1 MAEKKLRVGII
12 GAGRWSSRAHIP
24 GWVRSDLCDL
34 VCICDS
40 DIELAKRRA
49 AEFGVPEVTDDAEAM
64 IRRDDLDVID
74 VCTRDEHGE
83 SHEPLTALAIECGK
97 HVLVEKPVAQDYRR
111 VQELDALARSK
122 GLKTKV
128 GLTFRYAPA
137 VQYMFDLVREGKI
150 GKPWLYN
157 GYEQN
162 SQWLDPWYPQDKRLF
177 KSYPKDIPLVGTDF
191 DERNIEVGSMEGY
204 GAPTIDIGLEVIG
217 SDIEK
222 LVCEMTNLV
231 PERRRYNVDDH
242 LERINW
248 DDADMW
254 IARCKNGSLFS
265 MQTSFVTVG
274 NYPGITAIIYGS
286 RGALKATLITD
297 PETGEIQRLEYA
309 DGYAAASDVTEGYA
323 PYKDANGN
331 TVKLQTTAD
340 AAAVKFRPLEIPD
353 RYWNPGHRPDDE
365 WDTAFYGCLI
375 QNFLEE
381 IVSGGE
387 KNEGNFAQPAR
398 VQELIN
404 AAELSH
410 REERWVHLPL

>member
-1 MAEKKLRVGII
+1 MKEKLRVGII

-24 GWVRSDLCDL
+24 GWVRSNLCDV
-34 VCICDS
+34 VCLCDI
-40 DIELAKRRA
+40 DRALAEERA
-49 AEFGVPEVTDDAEAM
+49 KQFGIPEVCTDAYEM
-64 IRRDDLDVID
+64 IARSDLDVID

-83 SHEPLTALAIECGK
+83 THEPLSRAALESGK
-97 HVLVEKPVAQDYRR
+97 HVLVEKPVAQDYRTVR
-111 VQELDALARSK
+111 ELAALARSK

-137 VQYMFDLVREGKI
+137 VQYMFTLVREGKI
-150 GKPWLYN
+150 GKPWLFN
-157 GYEQN
+157 GFEQN

-177 KSYPKDIPLVGTDF
+177 KEYPTDIPLVGTDF
-191 DERNIEVGSMEGY
+191 DVRNIEVGSLEGY
-204 GAPTIDIGLEVIG
+204 GAPTIDIGLELIG

-222 LVCEMTNLV
+222 LVCEMANLV
-231 PERRRYNVDDH
+231 PERRRYNLDNH

-248 DDADMW
+248 NDADMW

-274 NYPGITAIIYGS
+274 NYPGIMAYIYGS
-286 RGALKATLITD
+286 RGGLRATLVSD
-297 PETGEIQRLEYA
+297 PETGAIQKLEYA
-309 DGYAAASDVTEGYA
+309 DGYAAENPEILTR
-323 PYKDANGN
+323 
-331 TVKLQTTAD
+331 AD
-340 AAAVKFRPLEIPD
+340 AAAVKYRELEIPD
-353 RYWNPGHRPDDE
+353 SYWNPGHRPDDK

-381 IVSGGE
+381 IVDGGP
-387 KNEGNFAQPAR
+387 KNEGNFEQSAK

-410 REERWVHLPL
+410 RQERWVHLPLQEKDAGK

>member
-1 MAEKKLRVGII
+1 MADKLRVGII
-12 GAGRWSSRAHIP
+12 GAGRWSKRAHMP

-34 VCICDS
+34 VVICDR
-40 DIELAKRRA
+40 DEELAREA
-49 AEFGVPEVTDDAEAM
+49 AEQFGVSEVMTDAEAM

-97 HVLVEKPVAQDYRR
+97 HVLVEKPVAGDFHR
-111 VQELDALARSK
+111 VRELSDLAKAK

-150 GKPWLYN
+150 GTPWLFN

-162 SQWLDPWYPQDKRLF
+162 SQWLNPWYPQDKRLF
-177 KSYPKDIPLVGTDF
+177 KEYPTELEKVGTDP
-191 DERNIEVGSMEGY
+191 DPKHIEMASLEGY
-204 GAPTIDIGLEVIG
+204 GAPTIDIGLELIND
-217 SDIEK
+217 DIEK
-222 LVCEMTNLV
+222 VVCAMANLV
-231 PERRRYNVDDH
+231 KERRRYNVDDH

-254 IARCKNGSLFS
+254 IGTTKKGYLFS

-274 NYPGITAIIYGS
+274 NYPGITAWIYGDK
-286 RGALKATLITD
+286 GALKATLIKD
-297 PETGEIQRLEYA
+297 PETHAIQKLEYA
-309 DGYAAASDVTEGYA
+309 DGWTD
-323 PYKDANGN
+323 PN
-331 TVKLQTTAD
+331 AD
-340 AAAVKFRPLEIPD
+340 ADAVKYHELEIPEK
-353 RYWNPGHRPDDE
+353 YWNPGHQPDDD

-375 QNFLEE
+375 QNFLLE

-387 KNEGNFAQPAR
+387 KNEGNFEQSAR

-404 AAELSH
+404 AADKSH

>member
-1 MAEKKLRVGII
+1 MADKLRVGII
-12 GAGRWSSRAHIP
+12 GAGRWSKRAHIP

-34 VCICDS
+34 VVICDR
-40 DIELAKRRA
+40 DEELAREA
-49 AEFGVPEVTDDAEAM
+49 AEKFGVPEVMTDAEAM

-83 SHEPLTALAIECGK
+83 SHEPLTTLAIECGK
-97 HVLVEKPVAQDYRR
+97 HVLVEKPVAGDFHR
-111 VQELDALARSK
+111 VRELSDLAKSK

-150 GKPWLYN
+150 GTPWLFN

-162 SQWLDPWYPQDKRLF
+162 SQWLNPWYPQDKRLF
-177 KSYPKDIPLVGTDF
+177 KEYPTELEKVGTDP
-191 DERNIEVGSMEGY
+191 DPKKIEMSSLEGY
-204 GAPTIDIGLEVIG
+204 GAPTIDIGLELIND
-217 SDIEK
+217 DIEK
-222 LVCEMTNLV
+222 VVCAMANLV
-231 PERRRYNVDDH
+231 KERRRYNVDDH

-254 IARCKNGSLFS
+254 MGTTKKGYLFS

-274 NYPGITAIIYGS
+274 NYPGITAWIYGDKGS
-286 RGALKATLITD
+286 LKATLIKD
-297 PETGEIQRLEYA
+297 PETHAIQKLEYA
-309 DGYAAASDVTEGYA
+309 DGWADPNA
-323 PYKDANGN
+323 DAN
-331 TVKLQTTAD
+331 
-340 AAAVKFRPLEIPD
+340 AVKYRELEIPD
-353 RYWNPGHRPDDE
+353 KYWNPGHQPDDD

-387 KNEGNFAQPAR
+387 KNEGNFEQSAR

-404 AAELSH
+404 AADCSH

>member
-1 MAEKKLRVGII
+1 MADKLRVGII
-12 GAGRWSSRAHIP
+12 GAGRWSKRAHIP

-34 VCICDS
+34 VVICDR
-40 DIELAKRRA
+40 DEELAREA
-49 AEFGVPEVTDDAEAM
+49 AEKFGVPEVMTDAEAM

-83 SHEPLTALAIECGK
+83 SHEPLTTLAIECGK
-97 HVLVEKPVAQDYRR
+97 HVLVEKPVAGDFHR
-111 VQELDALARSK
+111 VRELSDLAKSK

-150 GKPWLYN
+150 GTPWLFN

-162 SQWLDPWYPQDKRLF
+162 SQWLNPWYPQDKRLF
-177 KSYPKDIPLVGTDF
+177 KEYPTELEKVGTDP
-191 DERNIEVGSMEGY
+191 DPKKIEMSSLEGY
-204 GAPTIDIGLEVIG
+204 GAPTIDIGLELIND
-217 SDIEK
+217 DIEK
-222 LVCEMTNLV
+222 VVCAMANLV
-231 PERRRYNVDDH
+231 KERRRYNVDDH

-254 IARCKNGSLFS
+254 MGTTKKGYLFS

-274 NYPGITAIIYGS
+274 NYPGITAWIYGDKGS
-286 RGALKATLITD
+286 LKATLIKD
-297 PETGEIQRLEYA
+297 PETHAIQKLEYA
-309 DGYAAASDVTEGYA
+309 DGWADPNA
-323 PYKDANGN
+323 DAN
-331 TVKLQTTAD
+331 
-340 AAAVKFRPLEIPD
+340 AVKYRELEIPD
-353 RYWNPGHRPDDE
+353 KYWNPGHQPDDD

-387 KNEGNFAQPAR
+387 KNEGNFEQSAR

-404 AAELSH
+404 AADRSH

>member
-1 MAEKKLRVGII
+1 MADKLRVGII
-12 GAGRWSSRAHIP
+12 GAGRWSKRAHIP

-34 VCICDS
+34 VVICDR
-40 DIELAKRRA
+40 DEELAREA
-49 AEFGVPEVTDDAEAM
+49 AETFGVPEVMTDAEAM

-83 SHEPLTALAIECGK
+83 SHEPLTTLAIECGK
-97 HVLVEKPVAQDYRR
+97 HVLVEKPVAGDFHR
-111 VQELDALARSK
+111 VRELSDLAKSK

-150 GKPWLYN
+150 GTPWLFN

-162 SQWLDPWYPQDKRLF
+162 SQWLNPWYPQDKRLF
-177 KSYPKDIPLVGTDF
+177 KEYPTELEKVGTDP
-191 DERNIEVGSMEGY
+191 DPKKIEMSSLEGY
-204 GAPTIDIGLEVIG
+204 GAPTIDIGLELIND
-217 SDIEK
+217 DIEK
-222 LVCEMTNLV
+222 VVCAMANLV
-231 PERRRYNVDDH
+231 KERRRYNVDDH

-254 IARCKNGSLFS
+254 MGTTKKGYLFS

-274 NYPGITAIIYGS
+274 NYPGITAWIYGDKGS
-286 RGALKATLITD
+286 LKATLIKD
-297 PETGEIQRLEYA
+297 PETHAIQKLEYA
-309 DGYAAASDVTEGYA
+309 DGWADPNA
-323 PYKDANGN
+323 DAN
-331 TVKLQTTAD
+331 
-340 AAAVKFRPLEIPD
+340 AVKYRELEIPD
-353 RYWNPGHRPDDE
+353 KYWNPGHQPDDD

-387 KNEGNFAQPAR
+387 KNEGNFEQSAR

-404 AAELSH
+404 AADRSH

>member
-1 MAEKKLRVGII
+1 MADKLRVGII
-12 GAGRWSSRAHIP
+12 GAGRWSKRAHIP

-34 VCICDS
+34 VVICDR
-40 DIELAKRRA
+40 DEELAREA
-49 AEFGVPEVTDDAEAM
+49 AEKFGVPEVMTDAEAM

-83 SHEPLTALAIECGK
+83 SHEPLTTLAIECGK
-97 HVLVEKPVAQDYRR
+97 HVLVEKPVAGDFHR
-111 VQELDALARSK
+111 VRELSDLAKSK

-150 GKPWLYN
+150 GTPWLFN

-162 SQWLDPWYPQDKRLF
+162 SQWLNPWYPQDKRLF
-177 KSYPKDIPLVGTDF
+177 KEYPTELEKVGTDP
-191 DERNIEVGSMEGY
+191 DPKKIEMSSLEGY
-204 GAPTIDIGLEVIG
+204 GAPTIDIGLELIND
-217 SDIEK
+217 DIEK
-222 LVCEMTNLV
+222 VVCAMANLV
-231 PERRRYNVDDH
+231 KERRRYNVDDH

-254 IARCKNGSLFS
+254 MGTTKKGYLFS

-274 NYPGITAIIYGS
+274 NYPGITAWIYGDKGS
-286 RGALKATLITD
+286 LKATLIKD
-297 PETGEIQRLEYA
+297 PETHAIQKLEYA
-309 DGYAAASDVTEGYA
+309 DGWADPNA
-323 PYKDANGN
+323 DAN
-331 TVKLQTTAD
+331 
-340 AAAVKFRPLEIPD
+340 AVKYRELEIPD
-353 RYWNPGHRPDDE
+353 KYWNPGHQPDDD

-387 KNEGNFAQPAR
+387 KNEGNFEQSAR

-404 AAELSH
+404 AADRSH
-410 REERWVHLPL
+410 REERWVYLPL

>member
-1 MAEKKLRVGII
+1 MAEKKLRVGIV

-34 VCICDS
+34 VCICDQ
-40 DIELAKRRA
+40 DEELAKKRA
-49 AEFGVPEVTDDAEAM
+49 EQFGVPETMTDAVAM
-64 IRRDDLDVID
+64 IKRKDLDVID

-83 SHEPLTALAIECGK
+83 SHEPLTTLAIQEGK

-111 VQELDALARSK
+111 VRELDALAKSK

-177 KSYPKDIPLVGTDF
+177 KSYPHELPLVGTDF
-191 DERNIEVGSMEGY
+191 DPRKIEVGSMEGY

-217 SDIEK
+217 SEIEK

-286 RGALKATLITD
+286 RGALRATLITD
-297 PETGEIQRLEYA
+297 PETGEMQKLEYA
-309 DGYAAASDVTEGYA
+309 DGYAAANPEILTS
-323 PYKDANGN
+323 
-331 TVKLQTTAD
+331 AD
-340 AAAVKFRPLEIPD
+340 AAAVKFRPLEIPAK
-353 RYWNPGHRPDDE
+353 YWNPGHQPDDE

-387 KNEGNFAQPAR
+387 KNEGNFEQSAR

>member
-1 MAEKKLRVGII
+1 MSKEKVRVGII

-24 GWVRSDLCDL
+24 GWVRSDLCEL
-34 VCICDS
+34 VCICDA
-40 DIELAKRRA
+40 DEELAKARA
-49 AEFGVPEVTDDAEAM
+49 AEFGVKEWCTDAEAM

-83 SHEPLTALAIECGK
+83 SHEPLTTLAIECGK

-111 VQELDALARSK
+111 VQELQEMAAVK

-137 VQYMFDLVREGKI
+137 IQYMFDLVREGKI
-150 GKPWLYN
+150 GTPWLFN

-177 KSYPKDIPLVGTDF
+177 KSYPDHLEKVGTDF
-191 DERNIEVGSMEGY
+191 DPRQIEVGSLEGY
-204 GAPTIDIGLEVIG
+204 GAPTIDIGLELIG

-286 RGALKATLITD
+286 KGALRATLITD
-297 PETGEIQRLEYA
+297 PETGEMQTLEYA
-309 DGYAAASDVTEGYA
+309 NGYEGA
-323 PYKDANGN
+323 DPSIL
-331 TVKLQTTAD
+331 TSAD
-340 AAAVKFRPLEIPD
+340 AAAVKYRRLDIPAK
-353 RYWNPGHRPDDE
+353 YWNPGHQEDDP

-381 IVSGGE
+381 IVSGSE
-387 KNEGNFAQPAR
+387 KNEGNFAQSAR

>member
-1 MAEKKLRVGII
+1 MADKLRVGII
-12 GAGRWSSRAHIP
+12 GAGRWSKRAHIP

-34 VCICDS
+34 VVICDR
-40 DIELAKRRA
+40 DEELAREA
-49 AEFGVPEVTDDAEAM
+49 AEKFGVPEVMTDAEAM

-83 SHEPLTALAIECGK
+83 SHEPLTTLAIECGK
-97 HVLVEKPVAQDYRR
+97 HVLVEKPVAGDFHR
-111 VQELDALARSK
+111 VRELSDLAKSK

-137 VQYMFDLVREGKI
+137 VQYMFDLVHEGKI
-150 GKPWLYN
+150 GTPWLFN

-162 SQWLDPWYPQDKRLF
+162 SQWLNPWYPQDKRLF
-177 KSYPKDIPLVGTDF
+177 KEYPTELEKVGTDP
-191 DERNIEVGSMEGY
+191 DPKKIEMSSLEGY
-204 GAPTIDIGLEVIG
+204 GAPTIDIGLELIND
-217 SDIEK
+217 DIEK
-222 LVCEMTNLV
+222 VVCAMANLV
-231 PERRRYNVDDH
+231 KERRRYNVDDH

-254 IARCKNGSLFS
+254 MGTTKKGYLFS

-274 NYPGITAIIYGS
+274 NYPGITAWIYGDKGS
-286 RGALKATLITD
+286 LKATLIKD
-297 PETGEIQRLEYA
+297 PETHAIQKLEYA
-309 DGYAAASDVTEGYA
+309 DGWADPNA
-323 PYKDANGN
+323 DAN
-331 TVKLQTTAD
+331 
-340 AAAVKFRPLEIPD
+340 AVKYRELEIPD
-353 RYWNPGHRPDDE
+353 KYWNPGHQPDDD

-387 KNEGNFAQPAR
+387 KNEGNFEQSAR

-404 AAELSH
+404 AADRSH

>member
-1 MAEKKLRVGII
+1 MSKEKLRVGII

-34 VCICDS
+34 VCICDQ
-40 DIELAKRRA
+40 DIDLAKARA
-49 AEFGVPEVTDDAEAM
+49 AQFDVPEVTADAEAM
-64 IRRDDLDVID
+64 LRRTDLDVVD

-83 SHEPLTALAIECGK
+83 THEPLTALALQEGK
-97 HVLVEKPVAQDYRR
+97 RVLVEKPVAQDYRR
-111 VQELDALARSK
+111 VRELDAIARAK

-150 GKPWLYN
+150 GTPWLFN

-162 SQWLDPWYPQDKRLF
+162 SQWPDPWYPQDKRLF
-177 KSYPKDIPLVGTDF
+177 KSYPRDIPMVGMNMNP
-191 DERNIEVGSMEGY
+191 RQIEVGSMEGY
-204 GAPTIDIGLEVIG
+204 GAPTIDIGLELIG

-222 LVCEMTNLV
+222 LVCEMANLV

-286 RGALKATLITD
+286 RGALRATLITD

-309 DGYAAASDVTEGYA
+309 DGYAAPSAVTEGYA
-323 PYKDANGN
+323 PYRASDGRL
-331 TVKLQTTAD
+331 VQLQTTAD
-340 AAAVKFRPLEIPD
+340 AAAVKFRPLEIPA

-381 IVSGGE
+381 IVSGGD
-387 KNEGNFAQPAR
+387 KNEGNFAQSAR

-404 AAELSH
+404 AAELFH

>member
-1 MAEKKLRVGII
+1 MARKLRVGII

-24 GWVRSDLCDL
+24 GWVRSDLCEL
-34 VCICDS
+34 VCICDQ
-40 DIELAKRRA
+40 DIELAKKRA
-49 AEFGVPEVTDDAEAM
+49 AEFGVPEVTTDAIAM
-64 IRRDDLDVID
+64 IQRKDLDVID

-83 SHEPLTALAIECGK
+83 SHEPLTALAIENGK
-97 HVLVEKPVAQDYRR
+97 HVLVEKPVAQDFRR
-111 VQELDALARSK
+111 VRELSDLAKAK

-137 VQYMFDLVREGKI
+137 VQYMFDLVRQGKI
-150 GKPWLYN
+150 GTPWLFN

-177 KSYPKDIPLVGTDF
+177 KSYPTEIPFVGTNPDV
-191 DERNIEVGSMEGY
+191 RQIEVGSLEGY
-204 GAPTIDIGLEVIG
+204 GAPTIDIGLELIG

-222 LVCEMTNLV
+222 LVCEMANLV

-265 MQTSFVTVG
+265 MQSSFVTVG

-286 RGALKATLITD
+286 KGALRATLITD
-297 PETGEIQRLEYA
+297 PETGEIQKLEYA
-309 DGYAAASDVTEGYA
+309 DGYAAASNVTEGYA

-331 TVKLQTTAD
+331 TVKIQTTAD
-340 AAAVKFRPLEIPD
+340 AAAVKFRPLEIPAQ
-353 RYWNPGHRPDDE
+353 YWNPGHQENDE

-375 QNFLEE
+375 QN
-381 IVSGGE
+381 
-387 KNEGNFAQPAR
+387 
-398 VQELIN
+398 
-404 AAELSH
+404 
-410 REERWVHLPL
+410 

>member
-1 MAEKKLRVGII
+1 MADKLRVGII
-12 GAGRWSSRAHIP
+12 GAGRWSKRAHIP

-34 VCICDS
+34 VVICDR
-40 DIELAKRRA
+40 DEELAREA
-49 AEFGVPEVTDDAEAM
+49 AEKFGVPEVMTDAEAM

-83 SHEPLTALAIECGK
+83 SHEPLTTLAIECGK
-97 HVLVEKPVAQDYRR
+97 HVLVEKPVAGDFHR
-111 VQELDALARSK
+111 VRELSDLAKSK

-150 GKPWLYN
+150 GTPWLFN

-162 SQWLDPWYPQDKRLF
+162 SQWLNPWYPQDKRLF
-177 KSYPKDIPLVGTDF
+177 KEYPTELEKVGTDP
-191 DERNIEVGSMEGY
+191 DPKKIEMSSLEGY
-204 GAPTIDIGLEVIG
+204 GAPTIDIGLELIND
-217 SDIEK
+217 DIEK
-222 LVCEMTNLV
+222 LVCAMANLV
-231 PERRRYNVDDH
+231 KERRRYNVDDH

-254 IARCKNGSLFS
+254 MGTTKKGYLFS

-274 NYPGITAIIYGS
+274 NYPGITAWIYGDKGS
-286 RGALKATLITD
+286 LKATLIKD
-297 PETGEIQRLEYA
+297 PETHAIQKLEYA
-309 DGYAAASDVTEGYA
+309 DGWADPNA
-323 PYKDANGN
+323 DAN
-331 TVKLQTTAD
+331 
-340 AAAVKFRPLEIPD
+340 AVKYRELEIPD
-353 RYWNPGHRPDDE
+353 KYWNPGHQPDDD

-387 KNEGNFAQPAR
+387 KNEGNFEQSAR

-404 AAELSH
+404 AADRSH

>member
-1 MAEKKLRVGII
+1 MADKKLRVGII
-12 GAGRWSSRAHIP
+12 GAGRWAAEAHMP
-24 GWVRSDLCDL
+24 GWVRSDLCEL
-34 VCICDS
+34 AVICDR
-40 DIELAKRRA
+40 DEELARKRA
-49 AEFGVPEVTDDAEAM
+49 AEFGVKEIMTDAEAM
-64 IRRDDLDVID
+64 IRRDDLDIID

-83 SHEPLTALAIECGK
+83 THEPLTALAIECGK
-97 HVLVEKPVAQDYRR
+97 HVLVEKPVSEDYRR
-111 VQELDALARSK
+111 VQELDALAKAK

-137 VQYMFDLVREGKI
+137 IQYMFDLVRQGKI
-150 GKPWLYN
+150 GRPWLFN

-177 KSYPKDIPLVGTDF
+177 KEYPAELEPVGTDP
-191 DERNIEVGSMEGY
+191 DPRAIEVASLEVY
-204 GAPTIDIGLEVIG
+204 GAPTIDIGLELIG

-222 LVCEMTNLV
+222 VACEMTNLV
-231 PERRRYNVDDH
+231 HQRRRYNVDDH
-242 LERINW
+242 LETINW

-265 MQTSFVTVG
+265 MQSSYVTVG

-286 RGALKATLITD
+286 RGALRAELITD
-297 PETGEIQRLEYA
+297 PETGEMQKLEYA
-309 DGYAAASDVTEGYA
+309 DGWEKADPATLT
-323 PYKDANGN
+323 N
-331 TVKLQTTAD
+331 AD
-340 AAAVKFRPLEIPD
+340 AEGVKYRRLEIPD
-353 RYWNPGHRPDDE
+353 KYWNPGHQPDDE
-365 WDTAFYGCLI
+365 WPAAFYGCLI

-387 KNEGNFAQPAR
+387 KNEGNFGQSAR

-404 AAELSH
+404 AATLAH

>member
-1 MAEKKLRVGII
+1 MADKLRVGII
-12 GAGRWSSRAHIP
+12 GAGRWSKRAHIP

-34 VCICDS
+34 VVICDR
-40 DIELAKRRA
+40 DEELARKA
-49 AEFGVPEVTDDAEAM
+49 AETFGVPEVMTDAEAM

-83 SHEPLTALAIECGK
+83 SHEPLTTLAIECGK
-97 HVLVEKPVAQDYRR
+97 HVLVEKPVAGDFHR
-111 VQELDALARSK
+111 VRELSDLAKSK

-150 GKPWLYN
+150 GTPWLFN

-162 SQWLDPWYPQDKRLF
+162 SQWLNPWYPQDKRLF
-177 KSYPKDIPLVGTDF
+177 KEYPTELEKVGTDP
-191 DERNIEVGSMEGY
+191 DPKKIEMSSLEGY
-204 GAPTIDIGLEVIG
+204 GAPTIDIGLELIND
-217 SDIEK
+217 DIEK
-222 LVCEMTNLV
+222 VVCAMANLV
-231 PERRRYNVDDH
+231 KERRRYNVDDH

-254 IARCKNGSLFS
+254 MGTTKKGYLFS

-274 NYPGITAIIYGS
+274 NYPGITAWIYGDKGS
-286 RGALKATLITD
+286 LKATLIKD
-297 PETGEIQRLEYA
+297 PETHAIQKLEYA
-309 DGYAAASDVTEGYA
+309 DGWADPNA
-323 PYKDANGN
+323 DAN
-331 TVKLQTTAD
+331 
-340 AAAVKFRPLEIPD
+340 AVKYRELEIPD
-353 RYWNPGHRPDDE
+353 KYWNPGHQPDDD

-387 KNEGNFAQPAR
+387 KNEGNFEQSAR

-404 AAELSH
+404 AADRSH

>member
-1 MAEKKLRVGII
+1 MENKKLRVGVI
-12 GAGRWSSRAHIP
+12 GAGRWSTRAHIP
-24 GWVRSDLCDL
+24 GWVRSDLCEL
-34 VCICDS
+34 VCICNRTES
-40 DIELAKRRA
+40 MAKA
-49 AEFGVPEVTDDAEAM
+49 VAEEFGIPEYCSNAEEM
-64 IRRDDLDVID
+64 IKRDDLDIID

-83 SHEPLTALAIECGK
+83 SHEPLTALAIEYGK

-111 VQELDALARSK
+111 VRELHELAKSK

-137 VQYMFDLVREGKI
+137 IQYMFDLVREGKI
-150 GKPWLYN
+150 GTPWLFN

-177 KSYPKDIPLVGTDF
+177 REYPKDIPLVGTNMDP
-191 DERNIEVGSMEGY
+191 RQIEVGSLEGY
-204 GAPTIDIGLEVIG
+204 GAPTIDIGLELIG
-217 SDIEK
+217 DEIEK
-222 LVCEMTNLV
+222 LVCEMANLV

-242 LERINW
+242 FERINW

-254 IARCKNGSLFS
+254 IARTKTGKLFS
-265 MQTSFVTVG
+265 MQTSFVTTG

-286 RGALKATLITD
+286 RGCLRATLITD
-297 PETGEIQRLEYA
+297 PETGEMQRLEYA
-309 DGYAAASDVTEGYA
+309 DGYAAENPGQLTHA
-323 PYKDANGN
+323 DAN
-331 TVKLQTTAD
+331 
-340 AAAVKFRPLEIPD
+340 AVKFRQLEIPEK
-353 RYWNPGHRPDDE
+353 YWNPGHQEDDK
-365 WDTAFYGCLI
+365 WDTAFFGCLI

-387 KNEGNFAQPAR
+387 KNEGNFEQSAR

-410 REERWVHLPL
+410 REERWVRLPL

>member
-1 MAEKKLRVGII
+1 MAKERLRVGII

-34 VCICDS
+34 VCICDQ
-40 DIELAKRRA
+40 DAELAEQRA
-49 AEFGVPEVTDDAEAM
+49 KQFGIAETTVDAEKM
-64 IRRDDLDVID
+64 IMRGDLDVID

-83 SHEPLTALAIECGK
+83 THEPLTALALQEGK
-97 HVLVEKPVAQDYRR
+97 HVLVEKPVAQDYNR
-111 VQELDALARSK
+111 VRQLDALAQSK

-150 GKPWLYN
+150 GSPWLFN
-157 GYEQN
+157 GFEQN

-177 KSYPKDIPLVGTDF
+177 KQYPHNIPLVGADP
-191 DERNIEVGSMEGY
+191 DPRKIEVGSLEGY
-204 GAPTIDIGLEVIG
+204 GAPTIDIGLELIG

-222 LVCEMTNLV
+222 IVCEMANLV

-286 RGALKATLITD
+286 RGALRATLITD
-297 PETGEIQRLEYA
+297 PETGEIQKLEYA
-309 DGYAAASDVTEGYA
+309 DGYAADNPRILTH
-323 PYKDANGN
+323 
-331 TVKLQTTAD
+331 AD

-353 RYWNPGHRPDDE
+353 RYWNPGHRPDDA

-381 IVSGGE
+381 IAGGGA
-387 KNEGNFAQPAR
+387 KNEGNFTQSAR

>member
-1 MAEKKLRVGII
+1 MPDKLRVGII
-12 GAGRWSSRAHIP
+12 GAGRWSKRAHIP

-34 VCICDS
+34 VVICDQ
-40 DIELAKRRA
+40 DEELAKDA
-49 AEFGVPEVTDDAEAM
+49 AKQFGVPEVMTDAEAM
-64 IRRDDLDVID
+64 IRREDIDVVD

-97 HVLVEKPVAQDYRR
+97 HVLVEKPVAADFHR
-111 VQELDALARSK
+111 VKELSDLAKSK

-150 GKPWLYN
+150 GTPWLFN

-162 SQWLDPWYPQDKRLF
+162 SQWLNPWYPQDKRLF
-177 KSYPKDIPLVGTDF
+177 KEYPTELEKVGTDP
-191 DERNIEVGSMEGY
+191 DPRNIEVASLEGY
-204 GAPTIDIGLEVIG
+204 GAPTIDIGLELIND
-217 SDIEK
+217 DIDK
-222 LVCEMTNLV
+222 VVCAMANLV
-231 PERRRYNVDDH
+231 KERRRYNVDDH

-254 IARCKNGSLFS
+254 IGTTKKGYLFS
-265 MQTSFVTVG
+265 MQSSFVTVG
-274 NYPGITAIIYGS
+274 NYPGITAWIYGDK
-286 RGALKATLITD
+286 GALKATLITD
-297 PETGEIQRLEYA
+297 PETKAIQKLEYA
-309 DGYAAASDVTEGYA
+309 DGWVT
-323 PYKDANGN
+323 PD
-331 TVKLQTTAD
+331 AD
-340 AAAVKFRPLEIPD
+340 AAAVKYHEIEIPD
-353 RYWNPGHRPDDE
+353 SYWNPGHQPDDE
-365 WDTAFYGCLI
+365 WDTAFYGCLV

-387 KNEGNFAQPAR
+387 KNEGNFEQSAR

-404 AAELSH
+404 AATLSH

>member
-1 MAEKKLRVGII
+1 MEKKKLRVGII

-34 VCICDS
+34 VCICDQ
-40 DIELAKRRA
+40 DEELAKKRA
-49 AEFGVPEVTDDAEAM
+49 AEFGVPETTTDAIAM
-64 IRRDDLDVID
+64 IKRKDLDVID

-83 SHEPLTALAIECGK
+83 SHEPLTTLCIQEGK

-111 VQELDALARSK
+111 VRELDEMATAK

-150 GKPWLYN
+150 GTPWLFN

-177 KSYPKDIPLVGTDF
+177 KEYPAHLEKVGMDL
-191 DERNIEVGSMEGY
+191 DPRKIEVGSLEGY
-204 GAPTIDIGLEVIG
+204 GAPTIDIGLELIG

-222 LVCEMTNLV
+222 LVCEMANLV

-286 RGALKATLITD
+286 KGALRATLITD

-309 DGYAAASDVTEGYA
+309 DGYAAENPSVLTH
-323 PYKDANGN
+323 
-331 TVKLQTTAD
+331 AD
-340 AAAVKFRPLEIPD
+340 AAAVKFRPLEIPEK
-353 RYWNPGHRPDDE
+353 YWNPGHQPDDE

-381 IVSGGE
+381 IVNGGE
-387 KNEGNFAQPAR
+387 KNEGNFRQSAR

>member
-1 MAEKKLRVGII
+1 MADKLRVGII
-12 GAGRWSSRAHIP
+12 GAGRWSKRAHIP
-24 GWVRSDLCDL
+24 GWVRTDLCDL
-34 VCICDS
+34 VVICDR
-40 DIELAKRRA
+40 DEELAREA
-49 AEFGVPEVTDDAEAM
+49 AEKFGVPEVMTDAEAM

-83 SHEPLTALAIECGK
+83 SHEPLTTLAIECGK
-97 HVLVEKPVAQDYRR
+97 HVLVEKPVAGDFHR
-111 VQELDALARSK
+111 VRELSDLAKSK

-150 GKPWLYN
+150 GTPWLFN

-162 SQWLDPWYPQDKRLF
+162 SQWLNPWYPQDKRLF
-177 KSYPKDIPLVGTDF
+177 KEYPIELEKVGTDP
-191 DERNIEVGSMEGY
+191 DPKKIEMSSLEGY
-204 GAPTIDIGLEVIG
+204 GAPTIDIGLELIND
-217 SDIEK
+217 DIEK
-222 LVCEMTNLV
+222 VVCAMANLV
-231 PERRRYNVDDH
+231 KERRRYNVDDH

-254 IARCKNGSLFS
+254 MGTTKKGYLFS

-274 NYPGITAIIYGS
+274 NYPGITAWIYGDKGS
-286 RGALKATLITD
+286 LKATLIKD
-297 PETGEIQRLEYA
+297 PETHAIQKLEYA
-309 DGYAAASDVTEGYA
+309 DGWADPNA
-323 PYKDANGN
+323 DAN
-331 TVKLQTTAD
+331 
-340 AAAVKFRPLEIPD
+340 AVKYRELEIPD
-353 RYWNPGHRPDDE
+353 KYWNPGHQPDDD

-387 KNEGNFAQPAR
+387 KNEGNFEQSAR

-404 AAELSH
+404 AADRSH

>member
-1 MAEKKLRVGII
+1 MADKLRIGII
-12 GAGRWSSRAHIP
+12 GAGRWSKRAHIP

-34 VCICDS
+34 VVICDR
-40 DIELAKRRA
+40 DEELAREA
-49 AEFGVPEVTDDAEAM
+49 AEKFGVPEVMTDAEAM

-83 SHEPLTALAIECGK
+83 SHEPLTTLAIECGK
-97 HVLVEKPVAQDYRR
+97 HVLVEKPVAGDFHR
-111 VQELDALARSK
+111 VRELSDLAKSK

-150 GKPWLYN
+150 GTPWLFN

-162 SQWLDPWYPQDKRLF
+162 SQWLNPWYPQDKRLF
-177 KSYPKDIPLVGTDF
+177 KEYPTELEKVGTDP
-191 DERNIEVGSMEGY
+191 DPKKIEMSSLEGY
-204 GAPTIDIGLEVIG
+204 GAPTIDIGLELIND
-217 SDIEK
+217 DIEK
-222 LVCEMTNLV
+222 VVCAMANLV
-231 PERRRYNVDDH
+231 KERRRYNVDDH

-254 IARCKNGSLFS
+254 MGTTKKGYLFS

-274 NYPGITAIIYGS
+274 NYPGITAWIYGDKGS
-286 RGALKATLITD
+286 LKATLIKD
-297 PETGEIQRLEYA
+297 PETHAIQKLEYA
-309 DGYAAASDVTEGYA
+309 DGWADPNA
-323 PYKDANGN
+323 DAN
-331 TVKLQTTAD
+331 
-340 AAAVKFRPLEIPD
+340 AVKYRELEIPD
-353 RYWNPGHRPDDE
+353 KYWNPGHQPDDD

-387 KNEGNFAQPAR
+387 KNEGNFEQSAR

-404 AAELSH
+404 AADRSH

>member
-1 MAEKKLRVGII
+1 MGKEKLRVGII

-34 VCICDS
+34 VCICDQ
-40 DIELAKRRA
+40 DEELANQRA
-49 AEFGVPEVTDDAEAM
+49 QEFGIKDVETDAIKM
-64 IRRDDLDVID
+64 IQRGDLDIID

-83 SHEPLTALAIECGK
+83 SHEPLTTLSLEEGK

-111 VQELDALARSK
+111 VRELDALATSK

-150 GKPWLYN
+150 GTPWLFN
-157 GYEQN
+157 GFEQN
-162 SQWLDPWYPQDKRLF
+162 SQWLNPWYPQDKRLF
-177 KSYPKDIPLVGTDF
+177 KTYPTELEKVGTDF
-191 DERNIEVGSMEGY
+191 DRRNIEVGSLEGY
-204 GAPTIDIGLEVIG
+204 GAPTIDIGLELID

-222 LVCEMTNLV
+222 LVCTMTNLV
-231 PERRRYNVDDH
+231 PMRRRYNVDDH

-254 IARCKNGSLFS
+254 MANCKNGSLFS

-274 NYPGITAIIYGS
+274 NYPGIYAHIYGS
-286 RGALKATLITD
+286 KGALRATLTAD
-297 PETGEIQRLEYA
+297 PETLSIQKLEYA
-309 DGYAAASDVTEGYA
+309 DGYAD
-323 PYKDANGN
+323 PN
-331 TVKLQTTAD
+331 AD
-340 AAAVKFRPLEIPD
+340 AGAVKFREIAIPD
-353 RYWNPGHRPDDE
+353 KYWNPGHLPTDE

-381 IVSGGE
+381 IASGGT
-387 KNEGNFAQPAR
+387 KNEGNFAQSAR

>member
-1 MAEKKLRVGII
+1 MSKERLRVGII

-24 GWVRSDLCDL
+24 GWVRSSLCDL
-34 VCICDS
+34 VCICDQ
-40 DIELAKRRA
+40 DAELAEQRA
-49 AEFGVPEVTDDAEAM
+49 KQFGVPETATDAEKM
-64 IRRDDLDVID
+64 IMRGDLDVID

-83 SHEPLTALAIECGK
+83 THEPLTTLALQEGK
-97 HVLVEKPVAQDYRR
+97 HVLVEKPVAQDYNR
-111 VQELDALARSK
+111 VRQLDALAQSK

-137 VQYMFDLVREGKI
+137 VQYMFDLVGEGKI
-150 GKPWLYN
+150 GTPWLFN
-157 GYEQN
+157 GFEQN

-177 KSYPKDIPLVGTDF
+177 KSYPHEIPLVGSDL
-191 DERNIEVGSMEGY
+191 DPRRIEVGSLEGY
-204 GAPTIDIGLEVIG
+204 GAPTIDIGLELIG

-222 LVCEMTNLV
+222 IVCEMANLV

-286 RGALKATLITD
+286 RGALRATLITD
-297 PETGEIQRLEYA
+297 PETGEMQKLEYA
-309 DGYAAASDVTEGYA
+309 DGYAAENPAILTH
-323 PYKDANGN
+323 
-331 TVKLQTTAD
+331 AD
-340 AAAVKFRPLEIPD
+340 AAAVKFRPLSIPD
-353 RYWNPGHRPDDE
+353 RYWNPGHRPDDA

-381 IVSGGE
+381 IVSGGA
-387 KNEGNFAQPAR
+387 KNEGNFTQSAR